1 MYTVAALPSAVVAE
15 ASGGVRTE
23 ALIVLSHGIDGDSSD
38 LGAIADKLAALSPP
52 GSVEIFNSS
61 ANAGKKTHDGVFVC
75 AERLWSALRPTLE
88 RLLAAQ
94 GTDALPLKLSF
105 IGHSMGGLIL
115 RQVAFLI
122 SEDATFASNLEFD
135 TIAFI
140 ASPFLGCR
148 RLGSGGAGGVAPL
161 MSAFGPSLM
170 RAGLR
175 FVKGETGP
183 QLLLDN
189 DALERLTDEAHCA
202 VLRRFGR
209 RLLYTNGSGDWLVNF
224 ESCSL
229 LTAEEIDLVL
239 PPSAAACAARGGPV
253 LWKPTE
259 AELPAAVVPPSL
271 ALACGGG
278 RKGGSGDEHGRRALL
293 LQPLGPSWDPE
304 PTVRVHATW
313 DDRGSRRGRQAA
325 AMLRSLRGVGSFEL
339 WVCHFFKRSS
349 FAGMVFSPH
358 IDLVLHPKCSQRHGV
373 EVVDHLADNVLSSA
387 AAAPPEKHRASS
399 QTASADATS
408 GAAGGGAVAHDC
420 VAEEEERI

>member
-1 MYTVAALPSAVVAE
+1 M
-15 ASGGVRTE
+15 
-23 ALIVLSHGIDGDSSD
+23 
-38 LGAIADKLAALSPP
+38 
-52 GSVEIFNSS
+52 
-61 ANAGKKTHDGVFVC
+61 FVC

-94 GTDALPLKLSF
+94 GTDAPPLKLSF

-209 RLLYTNGSGDWLVNF
+209 RLLYVNGTGDWLVNF

-229 LTAEEIDLVL
+229 LAAEEIELVL

-253 LWKPTE
+253 LWTPTD
-259 AELPAAVVPPSL
+259 AELPASVMPPSL
-271 ALACGGG
+271 ALDVGRWANRCERRWTRAARAPSNRSGHRGIPSRPSASMQHGTTGRAARAAGG
-278 RKGGSGDEHGRRALL
+278 RDAALAARRWLVRALGVPLFQAL
-293 LQPLGPSWDPE
+293 LVRGHGLLRRTSTSSSTQSAASA
-304 PTVRVHATW
+304 TV
-313 DDRGSRRGRQAA
+313 GSRR
-325 AMLRSLRGVGSFEL
+325 
-339 WVCHFFKRSS
+339 
-349 FAGMVFSPH
+349 
-358 IDLVLHPKCSQRHGV
+358 
-373 EVVDHLADNVLSSA
+373 HLADNVLSSA
-387 AAAPPEKHRASS
+387 AA
-399 QTASADATS
+399 
-408 GAAGGGAVAHDC
+408 GVA
-420 VAEEEERI
+420 RP